1 MHSDYSNDE
10 ANGSNYS
17 NERLSDPEKR
27 RHERK
32 SNDGKKSIDWSEVFK
47 YEVQY
52 K

>member
-1 MHSDYSNDE
+1 MYSDYSNNE
-10 ANGSNYS
+10 ANGSDFS
-17 NERLSDPEKR
+17 KERLSYPEKR
-27 RHERK
+27 HHERK